1 MTAGGAAV
9 HASIMSDACT
19 LRYAAISH
27 RGLVRPANED
37 SVHAGPRLVAVADG
51 VGGQAAGEVASRL
64 AIEALAPLDTEDTG
78 DPVEAM
84 RSAVHAANEA
94 LRSAIRADPALT
106 GMGTTITALLLSGR
120 TLVLAHAG
128 DSRAYHLRDG
138 EVTQVTR
145 DDTYVQWLVEKGA
158 ISEEEAGTHPQ
169 RSVVTRVLQGNP
181 VEATYEERKAVP
193 GDRYLLCSDG
203 LPAAVAPE
211 VIAAT
216 LRDERDP
223 ERCVAR
229 LVELALEGG
238 APDNV
243 TVAIAD
249 VAPARDED

>member
-19 LRYAAISH
+19 LRYAAVSH

-37 SVHAGPRLVAVADG
+37 SVFAGPRLVAVADG
-51 VGGQAAGEVASRL
+51 VGGQAAGEVASEL
-64 AIEALAPLDTEDTG
+64 AIEALTPLDAEVSG
-78 DPVEAM
+78 DPVEAL
-84 RSAVHAANEA
+84 RAAVHAANGR
-94 LRSAIRADPALT
+94 LRAAIQADPALT
-106 GMGTTITALLLSGR
+106 GMGTTLTALLLSGR

-128 DSRAYHLRDG
+128 DSRAYLARDG

-158 ISEEEAGTHPQ
+158 ISEEEADTHPQ

-181 VEATYEERKAVP
+181 VEATYEEREAVP

-203 LPAAVAPE
+203 LPAAVPAE

-216 LRDERDP
+216 LRGEADP
-223 ERCVAR
+223 ARCADR
-229 LVELALEGG
+229 LVELSLEGG

-243 TVAIAD
+243 TVVVAD
-249 VAPARDED
+249 VVQVVDPL